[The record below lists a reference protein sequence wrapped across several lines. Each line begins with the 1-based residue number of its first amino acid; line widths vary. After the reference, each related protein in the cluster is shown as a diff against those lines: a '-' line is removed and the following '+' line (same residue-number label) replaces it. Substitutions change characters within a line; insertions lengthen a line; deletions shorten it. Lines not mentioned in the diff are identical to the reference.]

1 MLYLVIFG
9 LEFQKTVVICQIS
22 TFKFVKTE
30 SLTHTVNFG
39 IGTTFFKGPGSPFSG
54 GPGTG
59 TGLLYK
65 VCPFLQEMLIN
76 IKTCHFHSCIN
87 YQEHLFHITFYH
99 QLLSSDEYEESFFM
113 NTSRS
118 SRLQMFFKI
127 GVLKSFANFTG
138 KHLCWSLFL
147 KNLKT
152 EGLLL
157 HEKRLQ
163 HWCFPVKFANL
174 L

>member
-9 LEFQKTVVICQIS
+9 LEFQKTVVIFEIS

-39 IGTTFFKGPGSPFSG
+39 IGTTFSKGPASPFSG
-54 GPGTG
+54 GTGTG

-65 VCPFLQEMLIN
+65 VCPFLQETLIN
-76 IKTCHFHSCIN
+76 IKTRHFHSSIN
-87 YQEHLFHITFYH
+87 YQEHLFHITFYR
-99 QLLSSDEYEESFFM
+99 QLLSSYEYEESFFI

-127 GVLKSFANFTG
+127 GVLKSFSDFTG
-138 KHLCWSLFL
+138 KHLWWSLFFKKL
-147 KNLKT
+147 A
-152 EGLLL
+152 G
-157 HEKRLQ
+157 
-163 HWCFPVKFANL
+163 
-174 L
+174 

>member
-9 LEFQKTVVICQIS
+9 LEFQKTVVIFEIS

-39 IGTTFFKGPGSPFSG
+39 IGTTFSKGPASPFSG

-65 VCPFLQEMLIN
+65 VCPFLQETLIN
-76 IKTCHFHSCIN
+76 IKTRHFHSSIN
-87 YQEHLFHITFYH
+87 YQEHLFHITFYR
-99 QLLSSDEYEESFFM
+99 QLLSSYEYEESFFI

-127 GVLKSFANFTG
+127 GVLKSFSDLTG
-138 KHLCWSLFL
+138 KHLWWSLFFKKL
-147 KNLKT
+147 A
-152 EGLLL
+152 G
-157 HEKRLQ
+157 
-163 HWCFPVKFANL
+163 
-174 L
+174 